1 MAQKKKTKSGEPTQ
15 RQLRVGEE
23 LRHALADIFIRGEAY
38 IQSLEGMS
46 ITVSEVRLSPDLKHA
61 NAYVMPLGGG
71 SFTKEVITKLNE
83 HAPYF
88 RHLVAGRL
96 HLRFIPKVSFRPDDS
111 FDEAQKI
118 STLMNLPHVRKDIAG
133 E

>member
-1 MAQKKKTKSGEPTQ
+1 MAQKKNNKTNEPSQ

-23 LRHALADIFIRGEAY
+23 LRHALADVFIRGEAY
-38 IQSLEGMS
+38 IPTLENVS
-46 ITVSEVRLSPDLKHA
+46 ITVSEVRISPDLKHA

-71 SFTKEVITKLNE
+71 QFTKDVLTKLNE
-83 HAPYF
+83 HAPYI
-88 RHLVAGRL
+88 RHLIAGRV
-96 HLRFIPKVSFRPDDS
+96 HLRYAPKISFRTDNS

-118 STLMNLPHVRKDIAG
+118 NNLMNLPEVRRDLKG